1 MTRIEKNHFCSIKH
15 VSVINTILASIL
27 LFNINGDLWVKPV
40 KPGATNGLKLDNLD
54 REHVRSGKAP
64 FGFKKK
70 RPLAAKKTPLQKRVS
85 LDGIT
90 LFTLLQ
96 EQP

>member
-1 MTRIEKNHFCSIKH
+1 MN
-15 VSVINTILASIL
+15 
-27 LFNINGDLWVKPV
+27 
-40 KPGATNGLKLDNLD
+40 